1 MSLFSS
7 PLFVTGVSIAAIVS
21 LIAWSATPSGPE
33 PDLPG
38 PRGWPIVGS
47 LFQRGPDPAHTY
59 HMWSKIYGPVFKI
72 RLGNRWVVVVNGAEA
87 GDELLA
93 SAQYGALFQSR
104 PRVRIQFIS
113 DVLDG

>member
-1 MSLFSS
+1 MSSFSS
-7 PLFVTGVSIAAIVS
+7 PILVAGAI
-21 LIAWSATPSGPE
+21 SAVAVGFTDWLLSPPAPE

-72 RLGNRWVVVVNGAEA
+72 RLGNKWVVVVNGAEA

-104 PRVRIQFIS
+104 PRVRIQFIV
-113 DVLDG
+113 VLDR

>member
-1 MSLFSS
+1 MSFFSS
-7 PLFVTGVSIAAIVS
+7 PLFVILAAIVGW
-21 LIAWSATPSGPE
+21 IAWSVTPPTPE

-47 LFQRGPDPAHTY
+47 LFQLGRDPAHTY

-72 RLGNRWVVVVNGAEA
+72 RSANRWVVVVNGAVA

-93 SAQYGALFQSR
+93 SAKYGALFQSR
-104 PRVRIQFIS
+104 PKVRTQFIAVRV
-113 DVLDG
+113 DE

>member
-7 PLFVTGVSIAAIVS
+7 PLFVTGVILAAIVG
-21 LIAWSATPSGPE
+21 LIAWSVTPATPE

-47 LFQRGPDPAHTY
+47 LFQRGRDPAHTY
-59 HMWSKIYGPVFKI
+59 HMWSKIYGPVFKM
-72 RLGNRWVVVVNGAEA
+72 RLANRWVVVVNGAEA

-104 PRVRIQFIS
+104 PKVRILFIA
-113 DVLDG
+113 VLDR

>member
-1 MSLFSS
+1 MSFISS
-7 PLFVTGVSIAAIVS
+7 PIFIIGVVPAAIVG
-21 LIAWSATPSGPE
+21 LIVWSVTPPTPK

-47 LFQRGPDPAHTY
+47 LFQLGPDHAHTY

-72 RLGNRWVVVVNGAEA
+72 RLANRWVAVVNGAEA
-87 GDELLA
+87 GDELLG

-104 PRVRIQFIS
+104 PMVRTQSIAL
-113 DVLDG
+113 LDG